1 MGKRII
7 GRLPV
12 NVRYTVI
19 DTAYK
24 AKDAIDFSVCDNCG
38 KIISNIAIIEN
49 EQNQR
54 YSVGLDC
61 ASTMQLYRN
70 DQVFNVIEAKK
81 LLARRARFVKWYRNE
96 YKSHVIEN
104 NGIWLYDHVVS
115 EWSSSFT
122 YRMTLK
128 GFAGSYPGIAR
139 ELNISN

>member
-1 MGKRII
+1 MQKRII

-70 DQVFNVIEAKK
+70 DQVFNVKIQ
-81 LLARRARFVKWYRNE
+81 
-96 YKSHVIEN
+96 
-104 NGIWLYDHVVS
+104 
-115 EWSSSFT
+115 
-122 YRMTLK
+122 
-128 GFAGSYPGIAR
+128 
-139 ELNISN
+139 